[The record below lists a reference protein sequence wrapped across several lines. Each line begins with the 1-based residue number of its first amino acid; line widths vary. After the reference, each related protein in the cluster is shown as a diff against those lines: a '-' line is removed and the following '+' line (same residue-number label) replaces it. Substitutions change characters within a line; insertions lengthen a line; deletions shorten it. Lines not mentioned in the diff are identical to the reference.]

1 MIKQGAMDQGAM
13 DQGAM
18 DWHDQQVQSR
28 QDEGIGII

>member
-18 DWHDQQVQSR
+18 DWHDQQEQAR
-28 QDEGIGII
+28 QDEGIVII